1 MELFKKHPVEV
12 QQEVLMELVQKAADT
27 EYGNQLGFD
36 DIGSTEVFSN
46 RVPLQTYDQLK
57 PYVIRLKHGESNLL
71 WPGEIKWFAKSSGTT
86 DDRSKFIPVSKEA
99 IEDCH
104 YKGGKDLLS
113 LYYNEKEESSLFS
126 GKTLIV
132 GGSAQINHF
141 SADSYYGD
149 LSSIII
155 RNLPIWV
162 ENRRVPDRT
171 IALMANWE
179 EKLEK
184 MALETAEEDVTNISG
199 VPSWTL
205 KLLERVLEIRNAR
218 YIHEVWP
225 NLQLF
230 MHGGVSFDPYRP
242 IFDQLASKGHLD
254 YLETY
259 NASEGF
265 FGLQESVTD
274 DDMLLMLDYGV
285 YYEFIPMDRTH
296 EEQPTT
302 LALHEIEIET
312 PYELVITTNAGL
324 WRYRIGDVI
333 TFTNKYP
340 FRFKVTGRTR
350 NFINAFGEE
359 VMIGNAEQ
367 AISIASSYTNA
378 TIEDYTAAPLYIK
391 NGVAGAHEWIIEF
404 NQMPSNMEAFTQKLD
419 ETLREINSD
428 YDAKR
433 SGDLI
438 LQPPRVNVAAPG
450 TFKKW
455 YMSKGKLGGQ
465 HKIPRLS
472 NERSYLDEILTWN
485 NS

>member
-1 MELFKKHPVEV
+1 MDLFKKHPVEV
-12 QQEVLMELVQKAADT
+12 QEELLMELLQKAGNT
-27 EYGNQLGFD
+27 EYGQQCGFTN
-36 DIGSTEVFSN
+36 IRSAKEFAKH
-46 RVPLQTYDQLK
+46 VPLQSYDSLK
-57 PYVIRLKHGESNLL
+57 PYIIRLKHGESNLL

-113 LYYNEKEESSLFS
+113 LYYNEQEESSLFS

-155 RNLPIWV
+155 RNLPVWV
-162 ENRRVPDRT
+162 ENRRVPDRS
-171 IALMANWE
+171 IALMADWE

-184 MALETAEEDVTNISG
+184 MARETAEEDVTNISG

-205 KLLERVLEIRNAR
+205 KLLERVMEIKNAK

-230 MHGGVSFDPYRP
+230 MHGGVSFEPYRP
-242 IFDQLASKGHLD
+242 LFDKLASKGKLD

-274 DDMLLMLDYGV
+274 KDMLLMLDYGI
-285 YYEFIPMDRTH
+285 YYEFIPLEVSH
-296 EEQPTT
+296 EEHPETLT
-302 LALHEIEIET
+302 LAEVET
-312 PYELVITTNAGL
+312 NVPYELVISTNAGL
-324 WRYRIGDVI
+324 WRYRIGDVV
-333 TFTNKYP
+333 TFTGTYP
-340 FRFKVTGRTR
+340 FRFIVTGRTK

-367 AISIASSYTNA
+367 AIGIACQDTGA
-378 TIEDYTAAPLYIK
+378 MITDYTAAPLYMK

-404 NQMPSNMEAFTQKLD
+404 KQLPNDLERFTLKLD
-419 ETLREINSD
+419 KTLRDINSD

-438 LQPPRVNVAAPG
+438 LQPPKVNVVAEG
-450 TFKKW
+450 TFARW
-455 YMSKGKLGGQ
+455 YTSKGKLGGQ

-472 NERSYLDEILTWN
+472 NERSYLDEILTLE
-485 NS
+485 